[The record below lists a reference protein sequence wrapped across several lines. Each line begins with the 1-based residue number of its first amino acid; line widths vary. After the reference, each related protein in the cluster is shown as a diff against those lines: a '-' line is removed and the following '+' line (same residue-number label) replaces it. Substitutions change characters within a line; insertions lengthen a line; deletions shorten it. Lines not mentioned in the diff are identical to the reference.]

1 MDFSTHDST
10 KHAPDVPDPWRRR
23 WTAALALCL
32 LSSGVMGSAQAQS
45 PLPSG
50 VVVERTAEHLLLST
64 RVGEPLSP
72 AIQEALNKG
81 VPLYFVWTAEVQ
93 SPRWYYW
100 QDRTHSRAVRT
111 LRLAYQALSGHW
123 RLSWS
128 NDSSP
133 AGGWRNA
140 VHQNHPTLDEA
151 WAAVGRMLN
160 WPVANHAD
168 LPPQGAWLTVNF
180 AMDLSLLP
188 RPFQI
193 GLGNQAD
200 WVLERNYRLPVPAVG
215 MTLESRHG
223 Q

>member
-1 MDFSTHDST
+1 
-10 KHAPDVPDPWRRR
+10 
-23 WTAALALCL
+23 
-32 LSSGVMGSAQAQS
+32 MGSAQAQS

-64 RVGEPLSP
+64 RVSEPLSP

-81 VPLYFVWTAEVQ
+81 VPLYFVWSAEVQ
-93 SPRWYYW
+93 SPRWYHW
-100 QDRTHSRAVRT
+100 NDRTHSRAVRT
-111 LRLAYQALSGHW
+111 LRLAYQALSGQW

-133 AGGWRNA
+133 TGGWRNA

-151 WAAVGRMLN
+151 WAAVGRMVN
-160 WPVANHAD
+160 WPVAHQQG
-168 LPPQGAWLTVNF
+168 LPKQGGWLVVDF
-180 AMDLSLLP
+180 RMDLSLLP

-193 GLGNQAD
+193 GLGNQSD
-200 WVLERNYRLPVPAVG
+200 WVLERSYRLPVPAVG
-215 MTLESRHG
+215 MSLETRHG